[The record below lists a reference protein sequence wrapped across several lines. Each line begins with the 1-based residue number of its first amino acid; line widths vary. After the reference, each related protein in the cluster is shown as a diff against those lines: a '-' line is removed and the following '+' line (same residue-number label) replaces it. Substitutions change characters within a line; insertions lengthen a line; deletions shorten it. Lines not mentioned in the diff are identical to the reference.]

1 MTTIIPM
8 NMGITTTQIATTM
21 LDDFLTRAIIAAV
34 LVVIISAPLGCFVLW
49 RRMAYFGDAISH
61 AALLGVA
68 LSLMFSISISVGVL
82 LVCLAVAAIVNQS
95 TSRRTGPD
103 TILGVIAH
111 GALAVAL
118 VALSL
123 MPDQRV
129 DLNALL
135 FGDILSVSKLD
146 LGVMAVITLG
156 LLGWLSWRWKPLL
169 LATLSPE
176 HATASGLNAKRET
189 LFLTLALALLVATS
203 IKIIG
208 ALLITALLI
217 LPAAAARPLAKS
229 PHTMVFTALAI
240 GLIAATTGIIG
251 SLQFNTPTGPSIV
264 VGALVLVLITN
275 GLQRLR

>member
-1 MTTIIPM
+1 
-8 NMGITTTQIATTM
+8 M
-21 LDDFLTRAIIAAV
+21 LDDFLIRAIIAAT
-34 LVVIISAPLGCFVLW
+34 LVVLASAPLGCFVLW

-68 LSLMFSISISVGVL
+68 LALMFSMSITIGVL
-82 LVCLAVAAIVNQS
+82 LVCLTVAAIVNQS
-95 TSRRTGPD
+95 TSHRVGSD
-103 TILGVIAH
+103 TLLGVTAH
-111 GALAVAL
+111 GALALAL

-146 LGVMAVITLG
+146 LGVFALVTTAI
-156 LLGWLSWRWKPLL
+156 LGWLAFRWKPLL

-176 HATASGLNAKRET
+176 LATASGIKARRET

-217 LPAAAARPLAKS
+217 LPAAAARPLASS
-229 PHTMVFTALAI
+229 PHSMALFALI
-240 GLIAATTGIIG
+240 LGLISAGVGIAG

-264 VGALVLVLITN
+264 VGALLFVLITN
-275 GLQRLR
+275 GLNRLR